1 MLTREIMALALLGIS
16 WVTAFMVALDALI
29 DFRAMR
35 SLLNQWK
42 TTLKTGVAKSD
53 ELATHEIEQ
62 RVKEL
67 DGEAKGLVFF
77 DRKHTSTVKGGLVT
91 LDGRDVTVQSGTGAE
106 VWFDAATRA
115 ANASCKTTAQ
125 FDALVQ
131 RSLGAGGGTRIVKSS
146 TRAGQN
152 VWIAGKQEGEVF
164 VATLV
169 SAFDPRTF
177 ARSRAWASLGVVFA
191 STLWCIAGTVL
202 AFWPPV
208 FGTVSIV
215 GAVVLIAHFLGMTP
229 LAMGAREK
237 SRLPSVAYVRGLWR
251 RDEVKQ
257 ESAVSSPAVSPQN

>member
-1 MLTREIMALALLGIS
+1 MLTREIMGLALLGIS
-16 WVTAFMVALDALI
+16 WMTAFMVALDALI

-35 SLLNQWK
+35 ALLNEWK
-42 TTLKTGVAKSD
+42 TTLKSGVAKSD
-53 ELATHEIEQ
+53 ELAVHEIEQ

-77 DRKHTSTVKGGLVT
+77 DRKHSSTVKGGVVT
-91 LDGRDVTVQSGTGAE
+91 LDGREVTVQSAAGAE

-125 FDALVQ
+125 FDAMVQ
-131 RSLGAGGGTRIVKSS
+131 RSLGAGGGTRVVKSS
-146 TRAGQN
+146 LRAGQN
-152 VWIAGKQEGEVF
+152 VWIAGKQDGDTF
-164 VATLV
+164 VASLV
-169 SAFDPRTF
+169 SSFDPREF
-177 ARSRAWASLGVVFA
+177 ARSRAWASLGVVLA
-191 STLWCIAGTVL
+191 STVWVIAGTVL

-208 FGTVSIV
+208 FGTISIG
-215 GAVVLIAHFLGMTP
+215 GAILLIAHFLGMTP

-257 ESAVSSPAVSPQN
+257 ESAVSAPAVSPQN